1 MKYDSVDYNQ
11 SNILDTQCVYLIQLC
26 NTQPAQNSFAGF
38 FNFEYKNNVA
48 IPAKLL

>member
-11 SNILDTQCVYLIQLC
+11 SNILDIHSVYLIWLC
-26 NTQPAQNSFAGF
+26 NTQQNSFAGF